1 MFKSLSPYAI
11 NITAC
16 FNYWCNVLLSNFFIC
31 NNSAKT
37 TYLQDFDSRVKGYT
51 LFAKEVWCVHFTV
64 AINLSAIVDIIDK
77 TNRPHSM
84 CRAFFLFWCQEKIFI
99 FHLHRW
105 RKTVNSATGLNK
117 YFVLWLFFFYLTETK
132 S

>member
-11 NITAC
+11 NITTC

-37 TYLQDFDSRVKGYT
+37 TYFQDLDSRVKGYT
-51 LFAKEVWCVHFTV
+51 IFAKEVWCVHFTV

-84 CRAFFLFWCQEKIFI
+84 CQAFSYFDAKKRYSSFI
-99 FHLHRW
+99 CTDGERQ
-105 RKTVNSATGLNK
+105 
-117 YFVLWLFFFYLTETK
+117 
-132 S
+132 